1 MVETEEILEYDV
13 IVEIPKDRIHLFG
26 FILEGWD
33 NLANLRHADLENAVR
48 IIVPKDRVEE
58 LLDILEVLC
67 EHVGAKIRK
76 IKPFS
81 FPL

>member
-1 MVETEEILEYDV
+1 MVEAEKILEYDV
-13 IVEIPKDRIHLFG
+13 IVEIPKDRIHMFG
-26 FILEGWD
+26 FILESWD

-48 IIVPKDRVEE
+48 IIVPKDRLGE
-58 LLDILEVLC
+58 LLEVLEVLC
-67 EHVGAKIRK
+67 DYMGARIRE